1 MFSSVRARLTLWYTG
16 VLALVL
22 ISFALAGYFFL
33 SYTLNRR
40 TDDALG
46 EMANALAATLAN
58 DEADSHAGEASAAN
72 AVRGEEAKSSPDEA
86 VKEAVS
92 QNQFRD
98 YRIVVYT
105 DARREVAASAVPLN
119 RNEPGRTR
127 PTMSLIGAS
136 KISGVLDVVAR
147 TPGPALYFATISDGD
162 NQYRVVGRRV
172 LVRGSPYTLIVLRSL
187 HDQEDLLERASYALM
202 IAVPLALLL
211 ASIGGYFLARKSLA
225 PVVRMSATAAHIG
238 AANLHERLPVAN
250 ERDEL
255 GGLAQVIND
264 LLARLD
270 KSFEQQRRFM
280 ADASH
285 ELRTPIAIMR
295 SEAEVALSEPE
306 TSNAE
311 LRESIAIF
319 RDETKRLTG
328 IVEDLFM
335 LARADAGQ
343 YKLTPKEFYLD
354 ELVGEVARA
363 VRTLAAE
370 KGLTLQLDAAE
381 EMPFHGDEN
390 LLRRLLLNLV
400 DNAIKYTPSG
410 GAVTIA
416 CKREGARYIITV
428 SDTGPGVPAD
438 AQPYIF
444 DRFYRADSARSRVED
459 DSAGLTSGAGLGLSI
474 ARWVAEAH
482 DGTLEL
488 LHSSEAG
495 SVFQLVLPASGAS
508 TDYADYTDSNQS
520 K

>member
-22 ISFALAGYFFL
+22 VSFALAGYFFL

-46 EMANALAATLAN
+46 EVANAFAATLAN
-58 DEADSHAGEASAAN
+58 EENDSHQGEVNRAN
-72 AVRGEEAKSSPDEA
+72 AVRGEDAKSSPDES

-105 DARREVAASAVPLN
+105 DARREVAASAMPPN
-119 RNEPGRTR
+119 RNERDRTR
-127 PTMSLIGAS
+127 LPAAS
-136 KISGVLDVVAR
+136 KISGVLDAVAR
-147 TPGPALYFATISDGD
+147 TPDSSLYFATLSDGD
-162 NQYRVVGRRV
+162 SDYRIVGRRV
-172 LVRGSPYTLIVLRSL
+172 QARGTPHALVVLRSL
-187 HDQEDLLERASYALM
+187 HDQEDLLEAASYTL
-202 IAVPLALLL
+202 IISVPVALLL

-225 PVVRMSATAAHIG
+225 PVVRMSATASRIG

-255 GGLAQVIND
+255 GGLALVING

-270 KSFEQQRRFM
+270 TSFEQQRRFM

-295 SEAEVALSEPE
+295 SEAEVVLSEPE
-306 TSNAE
+306 TSNQE

-319 RDETKRLTG
+319 KDETKRLTG

-354 ELVGEVARA
+354 ELAGEVARA
-363 VRTLAAE
+363 VRALAAE
-370 KGLTLQLDAAE
+370 RELSFQLDAAE
-381 EMPFHGDEN
+381 EMPFRGDEN

-400 DNAIKYTPSG
+400 DNAIKYTPSA
-410 GAVTIA
+410 GAVTVS
-416 CKREGARYIITV
+416 CKREGNRYIITV
-428 SDTGPGVPAD
+428 SDTGPGIPAE
-438 AQPYIF
+438 AQPRIF
-444 DRFYRADSARSRVED
+444 DRFYRADSARSRAED
-459 DSAGLTSGAGLGLSI
+459 DAAGLTSGAGLGLSI

-482 DGTLEL
+482 EGSLEL
-488 LHSSEAG
+488 LHSSTAG
-495 SVFQLVLPASGAS
+495 SVFQLILPAPQGS
-508 TDYADYTDSNQS
+508 QEIVR

>member
-1 MFSSVRARLTLWYTG
+1 MFSSVRARLTLCYTG

-40 TDDALG
+40 TDDALA
-46 EMANALAATLAN
+46 EMSNAFAATLAS
-58 DEADSHAGEASAAN
+58 EETDSHQGEANSANTA
-72 AVRGEEAKSSPDEA
+72 RGEDAKGRPDEV

-92 QNQFRD
+92 QNQFSD
-98 YRIVVYT
+98 YQIVVYT
-105 DARREVAASAVPLN
+105 DPRREVATSAAQKYKN
-119 RNEPGRTR
+119 GPGWTR
-127 PTMSLIGAS
+127 PPSDFKEIP
-136 KISGVLDVVAR
+136 GVLDAIAR
-147 TPGPALYFATISDGD
+147 IPDSALYFATLSDGD

-172 LVRGSPYTLIVLRSL
+172 QARGRAYTLVVLRSL
-187 HDQEDLLERASYALM
+187 HDQEDLLEGASYALF

-211 ASIGGYFLARKSLA
+211 ASIGGYFLARKNLA
-225 PVVRMSATAAHIG
+225 PVVRMSATAARIG

-255 GGLAQVIND
+255 GGLAVVINA

-270 KSFEQQRRFM
+270 TSFEQQRRFM

-285 ELRTPIAIMR
+285 EVRTPIAIMR

-319 RDETKRLTG
+319 KDETKRLTG

-343 YKLTPKEFYLD
+343 YRLTPKEFYLD
-354 ELVGEVARA
+354 ELAGEVVRA

-370 KGLTLQLDAAE
+370 KELTLQLDAVE
-381 EMPFHGDEN
+381 EMPFRGDEN
-390 LLRRLLLNLV
+390 LLRRVLLNLV
-400 DNAIKYTPSG
+400 DNAIKYTPQG
-410 GAVTIA
+410 GAVTVSG
-416 CKREGARYIITV
+416 KPEGKRYIITV
-428 SDTGPGVPAD
+428 SDTGPGIPVE
-438 AQPYIF
+438 AQPHIF
-444 DRFYRADSARSRVED
+444 ERFYRVDSARSRAED
-459 DSAGLTSGAGLGLSI
+459 NSAGLTSGAGLGLSI
-474 ARWVAEAH
+474 ARWVAGTH

-488 LHSSEAG
+488 LHSSETG
-495 SVFQLVLPASGAS
+495 SVFQLVLPASRS
-508 TDYADYTDSNQS
+508 EEN
-520 K
+520 

>member
-16 VLALVL
+16 MLALALVA
-22 ISFALAGYFFL
+22 FALAGYFFL
-33 SYTLNRR
+33 SFTLNQR

-46 EMANALAATLAN
+46 EMADAFAAMLA
-58 DEADSHAGEASAAN
+58 DDDGDSHRGEADAA
-72 AVRGEEAKSSPDEA
+72 RGEDGHNSPDEA
-86 VKEAVS
+86 VIEAVS

-98 YRIVVYT
+98 YQLVVYT
-105 DARREVAASAVPLN
+105 NAHREIAASRVQKDGKGSGWKRPPL
-119 RNEPGRTR
+119 
-127 PTMSLIGAS
+127 AS
-136 KISGVLDVVAR
+136 KIAGVLDAVAR
-147 TPGPALYFATISDGD
+147 TPDAALYFATLSDGD

-172 LVRGSPYTLIVLRSL
+172 QARGSPYTLVVLRSL
-187 HDQEDLLERASYALM
+187 HDQEDLLERASYALL

-211 ASIGGYFLARKSLA
+211 ASVGGYFLARKSLA
-225 PVVRMSATAAHIG
+225 PVVRMSTTAARIG

-255 GGLAQVIND
+255 GGLARVINA

-270 KSFEQQRRFM
+270 ASFEQQRRFM

-295 SEAEVALSEPE
+295 SEAEVALSQQER
-306 TSNAE
+306 SNRE
-311 LRESIAIF
+311 MRESIVIF
-319 RDETKRLTG
+319 KDETKRLTG

-343 YKLTPKEFYLD
+343 YKLTSKEFYLD
-354 ELVGEVARA
+354 ELAGEVTRA
-363 VRTLAAE
+363 VRTLVAE
-370 KGLTLQLDAAE
+370 RGLTLQLDADE
-381 EMPFHGDEN
+381 EMPFRGDEN

-400 DNAIKYTPSG
+400 DNAIKYTPRG
-410 GAVTIA
+410 GAVTVS
-416 CKREGARYIITV
+416 CKLEAKSYIITV
-428 SDTGPGVPAD
+428 GDTGEGIPAE
-438 AQPYIF
+438 AQPHIF
-444 DRFYRADSARSRVED
+444 DRFYRADSARSRAED

-495 SVFQLVLPASGAS
+495 SAFQLILPAPQGRAK
-508 TDYADYTDSNQS
+508 NIPP